1 MGGLGT
7 MSVVESPAVES
18 PVVESTAAVA
28 PTVARARRSRGLFWV
43 GPAFVASIAY
53 IDPGNFGTNFVAG
66 SSSGYQLVWVVLVA
80 NAIAMFVQSLTA
92 KLGLA
97 TGASLAS
104 NCRRAYRRPMVLLLW
119 VQAELLAV
127 ATDVAEIVGGA
138 IALHLLFGL
147 PIGVGGL
154 ITAAAAIA
162 ILALQTRGRRPFELV
177 VVAFIAVVVV
187 SLVFVAWSAPID
199 AGGAVGGLAP
209 DLGGHESFLLAMGI
223 LGATVMPHVVY
234 LHSSLVADLG
244 VTRVEERRSILR
256 LHRME
261 IVVALG
267 LAGLANLAMLL
278 VAASTRTSGV
288 RGSDDSLDHVHAVLG
303 HALGHPAGT
312 AFALALLASGLASAS
327 VGTLAG
333 QQLMQD
339 FLGRRIPLSVR
350 RAVTLV
356 PALVILYVGLN
367 PTDMLVLSQVV
378 LAVALPFALVP
389 LLLLTRNDSL
399 MGALRNQRFTTAVA
413 WCVAGLVICLN
424 ITAVATAIG

>member
-1 MGGLGT
+1 M
-7 MSVVESPAVES
+7 
-18 PVVESTAAVA
+18 
-28 PTVARARRSRGLFWV
+28 FWV

-66 SSSGYQLVWVVLVA
+66 SSSGYQLVWVVLLA
-80 NAIAMFVQSLTA
+80 NVIAMFVQSLTA

-97 TGASLAS
+97 TGASLAT
-104 NCRRAYRRPMVLLLW
+104 NCRRAYRRPTVVLLW
-119 VQAELLAV
+119 VQGELMAV

-162 ILALQTRGRRPFELV
+162 ILAMQTRGRRPFELV

-199 AGGAVGGLAP
+199 AGGAAGGLAP
-209 DLGGHESFLLAMGI
+209 DLGGHDSFLLAMGI

-244 VTRVEERRSILR
+244 VTRVEERRRILR
-256 LHRME
+256 FQRME

-278 VAASTRTSGV
+278 VAASTRTSGAG
-288 RGSDDSLDHVHAVLG
+288 GSDDSLDHVHAVLG
-303 HALGHPAGT
+303 HALGHPAAI

-399 MGALRNQRFTTAVA
+399 MGALRNRRRTTATACGVA
-413 WCVAGLVICLN
+413 AVVISLN
-424 ITAVATAIG
+424 ITAVAAAIG

>member
-1 MGGLGT
+1 M
-7 MSVVESPAVES
+7 VVESSVSLAAPAG
-18 PVVESTAAVA
+18 
-28 PTVARARRSRGLFWV
+28 RRRSARGWFWV
-43 GPAFVASIAY
+43 GPAFVASMAY

-66 SSSGYQLVWVVLVA
+66 NSTGYQLVWVVIFA
-80 NAIAMFVQSLTA
+80 NLIAMFVQSLTA

-97 TGASLAS
+97 TGHSLAA
-104 NCRRAYRRPMVLLLW
+104 NCRRSYRRPTVLALW
-119 VQAELLAV
+119 VQAELMAV

-154 ITAAAAIA
+154 VTAAAAVG
-162 ILALQTRGRRPFELV
+162 ILAMQTRGRRPFELV

-199 AGGAVGGLAP
+199 AGAAAGGVMP
-209 DLGGHESFLLAMGI
+209 DLGGHDAFLLALGI

-244 VTRVEERRSILR
+244 ETPISGRRRILR
-256 LHRME
+256 LQRAE
-261 IVVALG
+261 IIVALG
-267 LAGLANLAMLL
+267 VAGLANLAMLL
-278 VAASTRTSGV
+278 VAAATRGNRSASGAT
-288 RGSDDSLDHVHAVLG
+288 GDSLDHVYDVLQQ
-303 HALGHPAGT
+303 ALGHPAAT

-339 FLGRRIPLSVR
+339 FLGRSIPLGVR
-350 RAVTLV
+350 RAATLV
-356 PALVILYVGLN
+356 PALIILNLGMN
-367 PTDMLVLSQVV
+367 PTAVLVLSQVV

-389 LLLLTRNDSL
+389 LLLLTRDRSL
-399 MGALRNQRFTTAVA
+399 MGGLRNRRLTTATA
-413 WCVAGLVICLN
+413 WCVAGLVISLN
-424 ITAVATAIG
+424 VTAVATALG

>member
-1 MGGLGT
+1 MA
-7 MSVVESPAVES
+7 VVEPS
-18 PVVESTAAVA
+18 VA
-28 PTVARARRSRGLFWV
+28 IRPPVARARSGRGWFWI
-43 GPAFVASIAY
+43 GPAFVASMAY

-66 SSSGYQLVWVVLVA
+66 NSTGYQLVWVVIVA
-80 NAIAMFVQSLTA
+80 NLIAMFVQSLTA

-97 TGASLAS
+97 TGHSLAA
-104 NCRRAYRRPMVLLLW
+104 NCRRTYRRSTVLLLW
-119 VQAELLAV
+119 VQAELMAV

-154 ITAAAAIA
+154 VTAAAAVA
-162 ILALQTRGRRPFELV
+162 ILAMQSRGRRPFELV

-199 AGGAVGGLAP
+199 SGAAAGGVMP
-209 DLGGHESFLLAMGI
+209 DLGGHDAFLLALGI

-244 VTRVEERRSILR
+244 ESPTTGRRKILR
-256 LHRME
+256 LQRAE

-278 VAASTRTSGV
+278 VAAATRTNRSASGAT
-288 RGSDDSLDHVHAVLG
+288 GDSLDHVYDVLRQ
-303 HALGHPAGT
+303 ALGHPAAT

-339 FLGRRIPLSVR
+339 FLGRTIPLGVR
-350 RAVTLV
+350 RGATLV
-356 PALVILYVGLN
+356 PALVILNLGLN
-367 PTDMLVLSQVV
+367 PTAVLVLSQVV

-389 LLLLTRNDSL
+389 LLLLTRNRTV
-399 MGALRNQRFTTAVA
+399 MGGLRNRRTTTATA
-413 WCVAGLVICLN
+413 WCVAGVIISLN
-424 ITAVATAIG
+424 VTAVATAIG

>member
-1 MGGLGT
+1 L
-7 MSVVESPAVES
+7 SVVESS
-18 PVVESTAAVA
+18 VA
-28 PTVARARRSRGLFWV
+28 GTSVARTRRSRGLFWV

-66 SSSGYQLVWVVLVA
+66 SSSGYQLVWVVLLA

-97 TGASLAS
+97 TGASLAT
-104 NCRRAYRRPMVLLLW
+104 NCRRSYRRPTVLLLW
-119 VQAELLAV
+119 AQGELMAV

-154 ITAAAAIA
+154 ITGAAAVA
-162 ILALQTRGRRPFELV
+162 ILAMQTRGRRPFELV

-199 AGGAVGGLAP
+199 AGGAAGGLAP
-209 DLGGHESFLLAMGI
+209 DLGGHDSFLLAMGI

-244 VTRVEERRSILR
+244 TTRVEERRRILR
-256 LHRME
+256 FQRME

-278 VAASTRTSGV
+278 VAASTRSSGAA
-288 RGSDDSLDHVHAVLG
+288 GNDDSLDHVHAVLG
-303 HALGHPAGT
+303 RALGHPAAT

-339 FLGRRIPLSVR
+339 FLGRRIPLSLR
-350 RAVTLV
+350 RAVTLA

-378 LAVALPFALVP
+378 LAVALPFAVVP

-399 MGALRNQRFTTAVA
+399 MGALRNRRRTTAVA
-413 WCVAGLVICLN
+413 CCVATIVVSLN
-424 ITAVATAIG
+424 VTAVAAAIG

>member
-1 MGGLGT
+1 
-7 MSVVESPAVES
+7 MSVVESPIAQ
-18 PVVESTAAVA
+18 STAAVTPA
-28 PTVARARRSRGLFWV
+28 ASAASRPRIWFWV
-43 GPAFVASIAY
+43 GPAFVASMAY

-119 VQAELLAV
+119 VQAELMAV

-154 ITAAAAIA
+154 VTAAAAIA
-162 ILALQTRGRRPFELV
+162 ILAMQTRGRRPFELV

-187 SLVFVAWSAPID
+187 SLVFVAWSSPID
-199 AGGAVGGLAP
+199 AGGAAGGLVP
-209 DLGGHESFLLAMGI
+209 DLGGHDSFLLAMGI

-244 VTRVEERRSILR
+244 ATRVEERRRILR
-256 LHRME
+256 FQRME

-278 VAASTRTSGV
+278 VAASTRSSGSG
-288 RGSDDSLDHVHAVLG
+288 GSDDSLDHVHAVLG
-303 HALGHPAGT
+303 RALGHPAAT

-399 MGALRNQRFTTAVA
+399 MGALRNRTRTTAA
-413 WCVAGLVICLN
+413 ACCVAAVVISLN
-424 ITAVATAIG
+424 VAAVAAAIG